1 MDDLARQ
8 ALLACLETAELT
20 KVYQLQSAHEIWA
33 RLAEEYGPLSD
44 VRRAQ
49 AEGAFYSLQKK
60 DEIPISRLSSR
71 HYSCFITCSKGYTTR
86 YDVFIVLAIGSILI
100 QNLTTTIHP
109 NSVLSASEKDI
120 QSTVV

>member
-71 HYSCFITCSKGYTTR
+71 HYSCSKGYTTR

-109 NSVLSASEKDI
+109 NSVLSASEEDI
-120 QSTVV
+120 QSTVI